1 MNCKQH
7 VVGFELLLD
16 AIPLSKKKK
25 SKNRAKLVLS
35 EFQANERDFA
45 FIVNEDLPANDL
57 LQAISNTNKQ
67 LIRDVRLFD
76 VYQSQHM
83 QEGKKSLALS
93 VTIQADDHTLSE
105 EELTSASNKI
115 IESAKQLGAELRS

>member
-1 MNCKQH
+1 
-7 VVGFELLLD
+7 
-16 AIPLSKKKK
+16 
-25 SKNRAKLVLS
+25 
-35 EFQANERDFA
+35 
-45 FIVNEDLPANDL
+45 
-57 LQAISNTNKQ
+57 
-67 LIRDVRLFD
+67 
-76 VYQSQHM
+76 M